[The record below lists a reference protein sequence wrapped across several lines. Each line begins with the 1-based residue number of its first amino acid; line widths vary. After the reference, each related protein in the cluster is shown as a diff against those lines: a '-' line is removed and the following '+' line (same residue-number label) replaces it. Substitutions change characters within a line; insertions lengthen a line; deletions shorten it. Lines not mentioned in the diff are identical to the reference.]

1 MTGHV
6 PFLVRMLWFDLPG
19 LGFNV
24 VYQRQP
30 DGVWFPWIFGTEFR
44 MHTGAVIYFNRDVSI
59 SVENSGFEHKRAESK

>member
-1 MTGHV
+1 M
-6 PFLVRMLWFDLPG
+6 WFDLPG

-44 MHTGAVIYFNRDVSI
+44 MHAGPVFFFNRDVI
-59 SVENSGFEHKRAESK
+59 VSVENSSFEHVRAEAK